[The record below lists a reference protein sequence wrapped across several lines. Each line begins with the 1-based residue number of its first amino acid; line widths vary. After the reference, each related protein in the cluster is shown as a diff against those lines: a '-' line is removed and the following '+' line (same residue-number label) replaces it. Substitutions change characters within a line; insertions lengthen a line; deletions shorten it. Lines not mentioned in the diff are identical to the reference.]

1 MFIKEINLIA
11 FRNYVEANL
20 KLDRQKTII
29 IGRNAQGK
37 SNLIEVIQLLSQF
50 KSRRAKKDAELIN
63 FELNEAVVKVKIK
76 SSINQWSSCPYR
88 NC

>member
-50 KSRRAKKDAELIN
+50 KSRRAKKDA
-63 FELNEAVVKVKIK
+63 
-76 SSINQWSSCPYR
+76 
-88 NC
+88 

>member
-1 MFIKEINLIA
+1 MFIKEINLLG
-11 FRNYVEANL
+11 FRNYLEANL
-20 KLDRQKTII
+20 ELDRQKTII

-63 FELNEAVVKVKIK
+63 FSLDQELTEIL
-76 SSINQWSSCPYR
+76 R
-88 NC
+88 RERRFL